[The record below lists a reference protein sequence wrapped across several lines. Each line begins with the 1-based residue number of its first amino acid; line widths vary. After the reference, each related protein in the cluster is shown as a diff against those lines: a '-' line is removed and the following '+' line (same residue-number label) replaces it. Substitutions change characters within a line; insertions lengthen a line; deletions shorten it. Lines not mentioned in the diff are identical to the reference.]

1 MGKLT
6 LVLQVASP
14 KWLTRKTAS
23 KQVTAARWEREQ
35 EDVWVPREVQHEYD
49 GVWGGSR
56 GDVQVV
62 AEAQHI
68 SENKGTG
75 VRCVSR

>member
-1 MGKLT
+1 MEAGIGPASCKS
-6 LVLQVASP
+6 QVAY
-14 KWLTRKTAS
+14 KKAS
-23 KQVTAARWEREQ
+23 RQVSGCCQLGEREQ
-35 EDVWVPREVQHEYD
+35 EDVWVSREVQHEYD
-49 GVWGGSR
+49 GAWGGSR

-68 SENKGTG
+68 STE